1 MVILIAILLKR
12 EFTLKTLIELA
23 VIGRQKSFSVIA
35 ILLLIGAVM
44 AVWMAA
50 GKVAVLVYRGI
61 KSIDPQY
68 FIFWAFILTS
78 VISVLLGTS
87 FGTVSTRGFKRLSYF
102 GSGVKIFSP

>member
-12 EFTLKTLIELA
+12 EFPLKTLIEMA
-23 VIGRQKSFSVIA
+23 VIGSQKCFSVIA

-50 GKVAVLVYRGI
+50 GKVAVLVYSGI

-68 FIFWAFILTS
+68 FIFWEFILTS
-78 VISVLLGTS
+78 LISVLLGTS

-102 GSGVKIFSP
+102 GSGVKIFSA

>member
-12 EFTLKTLIELA
+12 EFPLKTLIEMA
-23 VIGRQKSFSVIA
+23 VIGSQKGFSASA

-44 AVWMAA
+44 AVWIAA
-50 GKVAVLVYRGI
+50 EKVPVLVYRGI

-78 VISVLLGTS
+78 LISVLLGTS

-102 GSGVKIFSP
+102 GSGVKIFSA

>member
-1 MVILIAILLKR
+1 M
-12 EFTLKTLIELA
+12 A
-23 VIGRQKSFSVIA
+23 VIGRQKCFSVIA

-50 GKVAVLVYRGI
+50 GTVPVLVYRGI

-78 VISVLLGTS
+78 VISVLLWTS
-87 FGTVSTRGFKRLSYF
+87 FGTVSRRGFKRLSYF
-102 GSGVKIFSP
+102 GKGSNIFSE

>member
-1 MVILIAILLKR
+1 M
-12 EFTLKTLIELA
+12 A
-23 VIGRQKSFSVIA
+23 VIGRQKYFSVIA

-50 GKVAVLVYRGI
+50 GTVAVLVYRGI

-68 FIFWAFILTS
+68 FILWAFILTS

-87 FGTVSTRGFKRLSYF
+87 FGTVSTRGFKRFSYF